1 MAHVIRVRDVAR
13 EGLYEFGPEEPI
25 LRGPYDLFQFPAEG
39 AVQKNGELVDWAVAG
54 GEVRT
59 GRVTPASMGDV
70 RPGERVL
77 VKLPPAVPGVPE
89 VPEEKLRQSRSKD
102 DEWWLCEIESVDGIA
117 VAQ

>member
-1 MAHVIRVRDVAR
+1 MAHVIRVRDITR
-13 EGLYEFGPEEPI
+13 EALYDFGPEQPI
-25 LRGPYDLFQFPAEG
+25 LRGPYDLFQFQSDG
-39 AVQKNGELVDWAVAG
+39 AIHRRGELVDWHVPG

-59 GRVTPASMGDV
+59 GRVAPASLGEV

-77 VKLPPAVPGVPE
+77 VQLPPGAAG
-89 VPEEKLRQSRSKD
+89 